1 MRLRAGPGAW
11 FRIEL
16 PAMVPPAQ
24 APVAAP
30 PAGPVAVD
38 AVAVLVVDDEEE
50 LGNMIADV
58 LGAAGHRVDVVTDGA
73 QALSRMETR
82 SYDVVLSDLRM
93 PVMDGP
99 TLYAETR
106 ARHPGQERR
115 FVFLTGDTF
124 TGSNAEFLE
133 RAGLPCLSK
142 PFTLDEIERV
152 VANVVRK
159 GRED

>member
-1 MRLRAGPGAW
+1 MG
-11 FRIEL
+11 
-16 PAMVPPAQ
+16 PPAQ
-24 APVAAP
+24 PPVAAP
-30 PAGPVAVD
+30 PAGAVAVE
-38 AVAVLVVDDEEE
+38 AVAVLVVDDERE
-50 LGNMIADV
+50 LGNMIADL
-58 LGAAGHRVDVVTDGA
+58 LGSAGHQVDVVTDGA

-82 SYDVVLSDLRM
+82 RYDVVLSDLRM

-124 TGSNAEFLE
+124 SGSNAEFLE

-142 PFTLDEIERV
+142 PFTLDEIEQV
-152 VANVVRK
+152 VASVVRK
-159 GRED
+159 GRGD